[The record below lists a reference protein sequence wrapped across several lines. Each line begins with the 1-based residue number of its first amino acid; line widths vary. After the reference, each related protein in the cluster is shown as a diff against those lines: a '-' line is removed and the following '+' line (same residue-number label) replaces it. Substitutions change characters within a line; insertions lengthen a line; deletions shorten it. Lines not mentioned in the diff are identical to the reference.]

1 MAAAAAGA
9 TAGGS
14 AEAAAVGSGA
24 QLSPNMIGNPSLYVG
39 DLDATVDETQLYEL
53 FSQVSQVVSIRV
65 CRDQNRRSSLGY
77 AYVNYANAQ
86 EAAHAM
92 GILNFTPIN
101 GKPIRIMYS
110 HRDPSIRKSGY
121 ANVFI
126 KNLDTSIDNKA
137 LNETFAAFGNV
148 LSCKVAVD
156 SNGQSR
162 GYGFVQFENEESAQN
177 AITRLNGMLIN
188 DKKVYV
194 GLFVRR
200 QERNQQNGS
209 PKFTN
214 VYVKNLAEATTDED
228 LKKLFGTYGTIT
240 SAVVMRDA
248 NGKSRCFGFVNF
260 QSPDDAAVAVE
271 KLNGS
276 STSDDKVLYVGRAQR
291 KAEREAELKA
301 KFQQE
306 RISRYE
312 KLQGANLYL
321 KNLDDNINDDKLK
334 ELFSE
339 FGTIT
344 SCKVMLDPQG
354 HSKGS
359 GFVAFSTPEE
369 ATKALNEMS
378 GKMIGRKPLFVAVA
392 SAKKIGRLSFR
403 HVLLKY
409 EHLVG
414 WHLCLRDII
423 LGHRDLPR
431 NSCIL
436 VKPAGYGFQ
445 QQLLPGMRPG
455 VAPNYIMPYHLQRQG
470 QSGHRMGVRRGGNFQ
485 QLPQQQQLLHHNSNQ
500 GFRYMGNSRNGVDA
514 SGVPQGVVGP
524 VMPLP
529 FDAAPVD
536 IQRPGPV
543 HISTLSSALASAS
556 PENQRVMLG
565 EHLYPHVENLEPH
578 NASKVTGM
586 LLEMDQSE
594 VIHLLESPDAL
605 KQKVGEAME
614 VLRKAA
620 ATESGTFCSNTNTWW
635 DGTFAFGISSWGTE
649 ICLATVVFWSRY
661 SWPDAPQPAGYGFQQ
676 QLLPGMRP
684 GVAPNYIMPY
694 HLQRQGQ
701 SGHRMGV
708 RRGGNFQQL
717 PQQQQLL
724 HHNSN
729 QGFRYMGNSRNG
741 VDASGVP
748 QGVVGPVMPLPFDA
762 APVDIQRPGPVHI
775 STLSSALA
783 SASPENQRVMLG
795 EHLYP
800 HVENLEPH
808 NASKV
813 TGMLLEMDQSE
824 VIHLLESPDALKQ
837 KVGEAMEVLRKAA
850 ATESG
855 VSDQLGSLALGTE

>member
-1 MAAAAAGA
+1 MAAAGA
-9 TAGGS
+9 ATGGGS
-14 AEAAAVGSGA
+14 GEALVGSGA
-24 QLSPNMIGNPSLYVG
+24 QLSQNMIGNPSLYVG
-39 DLDATVDETQLYEL
+39 DLDATVDETQLYDL

-92 GILNFTPIN
+92 GLLNFTPIN

-137 LNETFAAFGNV
+137 LNETFAAFGTV

-177 AITRLNGMLIN
+177 AIARLNGMLIN

-260 QSPDDAAVAVE
+260 QSPDEAAAAVE

-344 SCKVMLDPQG
+344 SSKVMLDPQG

-392 SAKKIGRLSFR
+392 QRKEDRKAQLQARFAQMRTPG
-403 HVLLKY
+403 
-409 EHLVG
+409 G
-414 WHLCLRDII
+414 MAP
-423 LGHRDLPR
+423 LP
-431 NSCIL
+431 S
-436 VKPAGYGFQ
+436 GYHPGAPRFAS
-445 QQLLPGMRPG
+445 QQLYFGQGTPGL
-455 VAPNYIMPYHLQRQG
+455 MP
-470 QSGHRMGVRRGGNFQ
+470 
-485 QLPQQQQLLHHNSNQ
+485 
-500 GFRYMGNSRNGVDA
+500 
-514 SGVPQGVVGP
+514 
-524 VMPLP
+524 
-529 FDAAPVD
+529 
-536 IQRPGPV
+536 
-543 HISTLSSALASAS
+543 
-556 PENQRVMLG
+556 
-565 EHLYPHVENLEPH
+565 
-578 NASKVTGM
+578 
-586 LLEMDQSE
+586 
-594 VIHLLESPDAL
+594 
-605 KQKVGEAME
+605 
-614 VLRKAA
+614 
-620 ATESGTFCSNTNTWW
+620 
-635 DGTFAFGISSWGTE
+635 
-649 ICLATVVFWSRY
+649 
-661 SWPDAPQPAGYGFQQ
+661 PQPAGYGFQQ

-701 SGHRMGV
+701 SGHRMGG
-708 RRGGNFQQL
+708 RRGGNFQQV

-724 HHNSN
+724 HRNSN

-748 QGVVGPVMPLPFDA
+748 QGVVGPVMPLPFDGSAMPA
-762 APVDIQRPGPVHI
+762 APVDTQRPGPVHI

-783 SASPENQRVMLG
+783 SATPENQRVMLG